1 MRLLSERR
9 IPQSRIESYR
19 SISPGSYNVAAQTM
33 PDSPHSIPDASVISL
48 GMQRQL
54 EIYQLGLAGKKLS
67 VPIPV
72 SQLEKKAAEILTPQ
86 ACDYISGSASGERTA
101 RANLDAFDHWR
112 IVPRMLRDVSQRDLS
127 VELLGTKLP
136 VPVLLG
142 PIGVQSIIHQEAELA
157 TARAAAS
164 LGIPFV
170 LSTVSS
176 RPIEDVA
183 QSMGGAHRWF
193 QLYWGKDHE
202 LTASFL
208 KRAENSG
215 YNALVVTLD
224 TSMLGWRERDLQHP
238 YLPFLLGDGL
248 ANYFTDPVFCSRL
261 EKAPQDD
268 PSTAIRLWAS
278 LYSNTA
284 LTWKD
289 LAWLRHQTR
298 MPIVLKGILH
308 PDDARLALD
317 HGADAIIVSNHGG
330 RQVDGAV
337 AALDALPRVVEAIQG
352 KIPILF
358 DSGIRHGADAIK
370 ALALGARAVLL
381 GRLYAWGLAI
391 AGEQGVRDVVQ
402 NFLADFDITMG
413 LSGYHSVKEPNA
425 STLVRT

>member
-1 MRLLSERR
+1 
-9 IPQSRIESYR
+9 
-19 SISPGSYNVAAQTM
+19 M
-33 PDSPHSIPDASVISL
+33 PDSPHSIPDASAVSL

-54 EIYQLGLAGKKLS
+54 EIYQRGLAGKKLS

-72 SQLEKKAAEILTPQ
+72 AHLEKKAAETLTPQ
-86 ACDYISGSASGERTA
+86 AYDYITGSASGERTA
-101 RANLDAFDHWR
+101 RANLEAFDHWR

-127 VELLGTKLP
+127 VELLALKLP
-136 VPVLLG
+136 TPILLG
-142 PIGVQSIIHQEAELA
+142 PVGVQSIVHQEAELA
-157 TARAAAS
+157 AGRAAAS

-176 RPIEDVA
+176 RPIEEVA
-183 QSMGGAHRWF
+183 QCMGSAQRWF

-208 KRAENSG
+208 KRTEDSG
-215 YNALVVTLD
+215 YSVLVVTLD

-248 ANYFTDPVFCSRL
+248 ANYFSDPVFCSRL
-261 EKAPQDD
+261 EKPPDAD
-268 PSTAIRLWAS
+268 PAAAIRLWAT

-289 LAWLRHQTR
+289 LAWLRQQTR
-298 MPIVLKGILH
+298 LPIVLKGILH
-308 PDDARLALD
+308 PEDAQLAID

-330 RQVDGAV
+330 RQVDGAI
-337 AALDALPRVVEAIQG
+337 AALDALPLVVAAIQD

-358 DSGIRHGADAIK
+358 DSGIRHGSDAIK

-381 GRLYAWGLAI
+381 GRLYLWGLAI
-391 AGEQGVRDVVQ
+391 AGEQGMRDVVQ
-402 NFLADFDITMG
+402 NFLADFDLTLG
-413 LSGYHSVKEPNA
+413 LSGFRSVKELNA
-425 STLVRT
+425 SVLVET